1 MLSMLLFN
9 KVAPCKGVRIPES
22 GKFFF
27 WNPDAGKF
35 ILLPWI
41 LGLES
46 GIQLKESEIS
56 PTINGIRNL
65 GSTYKVRPES
75 RTWNLRST
83 ARNPESKTVL
93 DSFTWGERFHVR
105 TAMWLT
111 LFIYLFIHL
120 FHLFKF
126 NKQLFSNTVT
136 FLTKVGL
143 FLPSTRSYVL
153 SISLFERS
161 SPKGT
166 STFPRTLRNEGGK
179 CCVL

>member
-1 MLSMLLFN
+1 M
-9 KVAPCKGVRIPES
+9 
-22 GKFFF
+22 
-27 WNPDAGKF
+27 
-35 ILLPWI
+35 
-41 LGLES
+41 
-46 GIQLKESEIS
+46 QLKESEIS

-65 GSTYKVRPES
+65 GSTDKVRPES

-93 DSFTWGERFHVR
+93 DSFTCGERFHVR

-120 FHLFKF
+120 FNLFKF

>member
-22 GKFFF
+22 GKFFL
-27 WNPDAGKF
+27 WNPDC
-35 ILLPWI
+35 
-41 LGLES
+41 
-46 GIQLKESEIS
+46 
-56 PTINGIRNL
+56 
-65 GSTYKVRPES
+65 
-75 RTWNLRST
+75 LRL
-83 ARNPESKTVL
+83 SKTVL
-93 DSFTWGERFHVR
+93 DSFTCGERFHVR

-120 FHLFKF
+120 FNLLKF